1 MLNYLKAFSVFLLW
15 ATIALTSHFYISNHY
30 FNNCFSTNNTIQNK
44 QLKEASFSLINS
56 TNDTIYLSVQ
66 GFKITKNSALVKI
79 LPDFSTLNDTIQY
92 YLTDYS
98 KELLITGK
106 YLETETTSISNTNLG
121 LKRAEFVKETIK
133 QYKTHSNRVQTSSKQ
148 LDASFD
154 SKGFY
159 SNGIEM
165 KLNNLRPKIVDSIE
179 ASLIH
184 RTLYIEFE
192 DTKLISNTIL
202 ADYTSKLKY
211 YLQKYPT
218 KEISIT
224 GHTDNLGYFD
234 KNLIIGLNRAHKLR
248 AYFVSYGI
256 DFNKITTFSKGESEP
271 ITEKITEQGRSKNRR
286 IEINI
291 N

>member
-15 ATIALTSHFYISNHY
+15 VTIALTSHFYISTNCLPS
-30 FNNCFSTNNTIQNK
+30 NNNLTNKKHQT
-44 QLKEASFSLINS
+44 EHFLITNS
-56 TNDTIYLSVQ
+56 SNDTIYQSPQ
-66 GFKITKNSALVKI
+66 GFKIIKNSPQVKNPVNFFEI
-79 LPDFSTLNDTIQY
+79 SDSLLY

-98 KELLITGK
+98 KELVIIGK
-106 YLETETTSISNTNLG
+106 YLETEITSISTKNLG
-121 LKRAEFVKETIK
+121 LQRAEFVKETLAQHNIP
-133 QYKTHSNRVQTSSKQ
+133 YNRVITSSK
-148 LDASFD
+148 LFDASLND
-154 SKGFY
+154 DGFY

-165 KLNNLRPKIVDSIE
+165 KLNNLRPTIVDSIE
-179 ASLIH
+179 AILINK
-184 RTLYIEFE
+184 TLYIEFKNN
-192 DTKLISNTIL
+192 KLIANTIL
-202 ADYTSKLKY
+202 VDYTSKLKH

-218 KEISIT
+218 KEVSIT

-234 KNLIIGLNRAHKLR
+234 KNLIIGLNRAQKLKE
-248 AYFVSYGI
+248 YFVRNGI